1 MVQLFEICCKIVVFS
16 TEPRTNFLAPNLPFV
31 SPLTQL
37 HGWWHL
43 FAGYATYLHIISCI
57 YHRQKFL
64 KRDAKFQLCW
74 IGFTVTYEDNVK
86 TENGVKNGTA
96 SKNMKAKKH
105 QSIHIQCISIQYWTL
120 FEYPLVFKAKSIEL
134 NNLS

>member
-1 MVQLFEICCKIVVFS
+1 MEKSHVKTVLLFKLCRNNMVVKNGS
-16 TEPRTNFLAPNLPFV
+16 RTNFLAPNLPFA

-74 IGFTVTYEDNVK
+74 IGFTVTNEDTVK

-96 SKNMKAKKH
+96 SKNGKAKKH
-105 QSIHIQCISIQYWTL
+105 
-120 FEYPLVFKAKSIEL
+120 
-134 NNLS
+134 